1 MGFHLSLSVGIP
13 APLYLLPL
21 VAGFFLKLLCLWFL
35 QVTRLATGNLFLFP
49 EDGTIAQVCDFFL
62 ALESLAYF
70 LGVYQFKSSLATAL
84 RSVYKEP
91 ARVGGGMI
99 LAPPDS
105 VCRPMGPSRK
115 VLGYVTPRG

>member
-1 MGFHLSLSVGIP
+1 MMFLLDGGFICLSVWAYPLHCTCSLLWQDSSLSFYVFGSCKSSGW
-13 APLYLLPL
+13 LLET
-21 VAGFFLKLLCLWFL
+21 F
-35 QVTRLATGNLFLFP
+35 FLFP

-70 LGVYQFKSSLATAL
+70 LGVYQFMSSLATAL

-105 VCRPMGPSRK
+105 VCRSMGPS
-115 VLGYVTPRG
+115 